1 MAYRA
6 NKIWNK
12 ILLLPRRPLDYSNFQ
27 FRGPGYRDVEEGRG
41 ARRKTGVLEM
51 LLKNSIANNWSRFV
65 EHCCRVCTRNFERAN
80 KTESHSTDFH
90 ETFGLSKRKRS
101 EVYLHDRSTLQP
113 ASNRNFAT
121 VWKRWLQCFRVPCT
135 LLCGRIVIRRVGW
148 KYFKYVTW
156 RGGRRGLVNLM

>member
-1 MAYRA
+1 MAYGA

-12 ILLLPRRPLDYSNFQ
+12 ILLLPRRQLRLFEFSISW
-27 FRGPGYRDVEEGRG
+27 PGLSEGGRG
-41 ARRKTGVLEM
+41 GEARRETGVLEM

-65 EHCCRVCTRNFERAN
+65 EHCCRCTGNFERAN

-90 ETFGLSKRKRS
+90 ETFGRGGGGRLSKRKRS

-121 VWKRWLQCFRVPCT
+121 VWKR
-135 LLCGRIVIRRVGW
+135 
-148 KYFKYVTW
+148 
-156 RGGRRGLVNLM
+156 